1 MSSTKPKG
9 AGNTDGYHV
18 RAGQGGDDPRRNAAL
33 QRALT
38 AAREFGLTSISLN
51 SAVAKNLDIHPT
63 DAWILTYM
71 RGLPGELVLTP
82 GDLAKVTGLTTG
94 AITGVVDRL
103 ESQGYVRRE
112 RGAPD
117 RRKVIIV
124 PTEKSAKVAEV
135 FRPLVEGIMAM
146 ALRYPTEALET
157 IGEYFEGAV
166 AATEDA
172 VVRLRT
178 L

>member
-1 MSSTKPKG
+1 MSSTGSK
-9 AGNTDGYHV
+9 ASASTEGYHV
-18 RAGQGGDDPRRNAAL
+18 RAGQGSDDPRRNAAL
-33 QRALT
+33 QRAMT

-63 DAWILTYM
+63 DAWILSYM
-71 RGLPGELVLTP
+71 RGLPVESALTP

-112 RGAPD
+112 RGAQD
-117 RRKVIIV
+117 RRKVILV

-157 IGEYFEGAV
+157 IGEYLEGAIT
-166 AATEDA
+166 ATEEA
-172 VVRLRT
+172 VTRLRQ

>member
-1 MSSTKPKG
+1 MGSQAPIG
-9 AGNTDGYHV
+9 TDGYHA
-18 RAGQGGDDPRRNAAL
+18 RAGKGSEDPRRNAAL
-33 QRALT
+33 QRAMT
-38 AAREFGLTSISLN
+38 AAREFGLASISLN
-51 SAVAKNLDIHPT
+51 SAVAKNLAIHPT

-71 RGLPGELVLTP
+71 RGLPDKSALTP

-112 RGAPD
+112 RDAQD

-124 PTEKSAKVAEV
+124 PTEKSAAVAQV
-135 FRPLVEGIMAM
+135 FQPLMEGIMNM
-146 ALRYPTEALET
+146 ALRYRTEDLEV

-166 AATEDA
+166 AATADA
-172 VVRLRT
+172 VDRLRRI
-178 L
+178 